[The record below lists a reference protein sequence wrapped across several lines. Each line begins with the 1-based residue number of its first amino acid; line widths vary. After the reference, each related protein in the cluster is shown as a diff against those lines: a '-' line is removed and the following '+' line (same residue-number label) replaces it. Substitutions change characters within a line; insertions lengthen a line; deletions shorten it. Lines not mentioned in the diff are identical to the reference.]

1 MSHER
6 GLTLFAFRA
15 ALLLLNFSRSF
26 SLIRVPIS
34 QPPFRPFTEVEY
46 EVRSMGLPQMAVLS

>member
-6 GLTLFAFRA
+6 GLTLFTFRA
-15 ALLLLNFSRSF
+15 ALLNFSRSF

>member
-6 GLTLFAFRA
+6 GLTLFTFRA
-15 ALLLLNFSRSF
+15 ALLNFSRSF

-46 EVRSMGLPQMAVLS
+46 EVRSMGLPKMAVLS